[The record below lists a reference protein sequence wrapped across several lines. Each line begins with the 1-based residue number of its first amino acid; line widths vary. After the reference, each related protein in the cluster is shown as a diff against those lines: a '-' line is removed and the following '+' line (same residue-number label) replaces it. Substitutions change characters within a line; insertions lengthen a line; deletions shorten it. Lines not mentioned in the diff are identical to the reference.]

1 MSNSLVKR
9 IEGFTLIEVLM
20 SLLIFAVGLLGY
32 GLLHNRAQAQ
42 LVDIDQR
49 LHGIQWLNNTASQI
63 ISNNTEESTA
73 NIPVGGMIN
82 GQGCIHWDG
91 ADTYLVSLAW
101 QGLRDTE
108 VANCDQENPS
118 GSSLSLLIRRADL
131 SEQGHG

>member
-49 LHGIQWLNNTASQI
+49 LHGIQWLNNLTGSI
-63 ISNNTEESTA
+63 I
-73 NIPVGGMIN
+73 
-82 GQGCIHWDG
+82 
-91 ADTYLVSLAW
+91 
-101 QGLRDTE
+101 
-108 VANCDQENPS
+108 
-118 GSSLSLLIRRADL
+118 
-131 SEQGHG
+131 